1 MAAHVRLWWWVV
13 CLFFFVLC
21 RSVADGLLPTVEFS
35 LVSTIMDTVF
45 ECNWSMNTIAFGRR
59 RVRS

>member
-1 MAAHVRLWWWVV
+1 M
-13 CLFFFVLC
+13 FFFVLC
-21 RSVADGLLPTVEFS
+21 RSVADGLSPTVEFS